1 MSDTV
6 TVLEKIGHFLDVEN
20 DELYR
25 QFKKDNISNQEVYE
39 KIAKHIEIEKIL
51 KKASEDWDGGYAMA
65 GLLGHGDAFVLRDPA
80 GVRPAFW
87 YEDDEICVVASEHAI
102 QTAFNLQVEDVNEL
116 NPGHALIVKKDGSV
130 REHLINEPTKVSK
143 CSFERIYF
151 SRSSDEDIYNER
163 KELGRLIVEPVLETV
178 DHDLDNTVFSFFKYR

>member
-1 MSDTV
+1 MSNFNLTYVDELFDVLIKVGQHPKEMSDTV
-6 TVLEKIGHFLDVEN
+6 TVLEKIKHFLDVEN

-87 YEDDEICVVASEHAI
+87 YEDDEICVVASERPAI

-116 NPGHALIVKKDGSV
+116 IRTCFDCEK
-130 REHLINEPTKVSK
+130 RW
-143 CSFERIYF
+143 
-151 SRSSDEDIYNER
+151 
-163 KELGRLIVEPVLETV
+163 
-178 DHDLDNTVFSFFKYR
+178 